1 MAGALMDE
9 AEASGRKRPTASDR
23 FRLFL
28 GGMREQLIAPSR
40 SSGLSLAALIGGFAF
55 STFYLAVITWAPGVR
70 FAGAI
75 GPFTNPAIVTC
86 VLLSVALTFAV
97 LGRAGGA
104 RVFALLAVTSAVVI
118 GVLAIALHW
127 MGPGPNA
134 TAILV
139 AIGLLGA
146 SQVRGALN
154 AVLLVASTALV
165 IVAIVVG
172 EFAILGGAYL
182 SPVTMI
188 ELAVSGAALLA
199 AVALMLVVLVSPRT
213 GLAKPPRTR

>member
-1 MAGALMDE
+1 
-9 AEASGRKRPTASDR
+9 
-23 FRLFL
+23 
-28 GGMREQLIAPSR
+28 MREQLIAPSR

-55 STFYLAVITWAPGVR
+55 SAFYLGVITWAPGVR
-70 FAGAI
+70 FAGAV

-86 VLLSVALTFAV
+86 VLLCVALTFAV

-154 AVLLVASTALV
+154 AVLLVTSTALV

-199 AVALMLVVLVSPRT
+199 AIALALVVFVSPRR
-213 GLAKPPRTR
+213 GLAKSS